1 MVYSTSILR
10 LYEWVKARESDVTG
24 KREKMKNNLKQVN
37 DCRAR
42 LLMETFH
49 LENEPLAQL
58 AVVWMIWVGLYFFQN
73 GKGFLRLQV
82 F

>member
-10 LYEWVKARESDVTG
+10 LYEWVKARECDVTG

-42 LLMETFH
+42 LLMKTFY

-58 AVVWMIWVGLYFFQN
+58 AVVWMTRIGLYFFHN
-73 GKGFLRLQV
+73 GKGFLRFPV